1 MSNKIIIEE
10 FKQFQP
16 TIDKRVVGIIT
27 QEPQDIYENHRLS
40 LCEISNVTAAI
51 AKEVESIKCRYRLE
65 MRLMTKEDVDF
76 YLEECNRILKGGKAT
91 PVYANIDEFL
101 SKYKSVSS
109 DIINDLKIPD
119 SNNYK
124 HKFILNRNLYINR
137 LFHIYIF
144 FKNNFFHTI

>member
-51 AKEVESIKCRYRLE
+51 AKEVE
-65 MRLMTKEDVDF
+65 
-76 YLEECNRILKGGKAT
+76 
-91 PVYANIDEFL
+91 
-101 SKYKSVSS
+101 
-109 DIINDLKIPD
+109 
-119 SNNYK
+119 
-124 HKFILNRNLYINR
+124 
-137 LFHIYIF
+137 
-144 FKNNFFHTI
+144 